1 MGKVKKV
8 LANCSQTL
16 TDAEKAQARDNI
28 GAGTGSANIAYVNN
42 AAVMLNQMTIRAD
55 TAGIKL
61 QGTSP
66 AFTNMYMG
74 HLLPSFTVGNKQQL
88 VADTDGVIKW
98 IPASSGA
105 APTIYQSW
113 SRSISSYYCNVS
125 AGGSMTQ
132 VNIVL
137 NDSIVLPAHSTVL
150 VQVTGNNVWGKTQ
163 NDVGLGRWWGPRF
176 VLDNVSSWA
185 VQPNIIDATI
195 PYQTSP
201 MGSALGGCMIGK
213 VGDSNYD
220 LTSGIRFCE
229 SGVFALESGG
239 GHVYACGITMVTAM
253 IWPS

>member
-1 MGKVKKV
+1 MGKLKKV

-16 TDAEKAQARDNI
+16 SDAEKAQARENI
-28 GAGTGSANIAYVNN
+28 GAGTGKADIAYVNG
-42 AAVMLNQMTIRAD
+42 AAVMLNRLTVSAD
-55 TAGIKL
+55 TAGMKL
-61 QGTSP
+61 LGTSP
-66 AFTNMYMG
+66 SFTNLYLG
-74 HLLPSFTVGNKQQL
+74 HLLPSFTTGTKQQL

-98 IPASSGA
+98 SPATSGG

-113 SRSISSYYCNVS
+113 SRSISTYYCRVS
-125 AGGSMTQ
+125 AGGEMTP
-132 VNIVL
+132 VNLVL
-137 NDSIVLPAHSTVL
+137 ENSIILPAHSTVL

-176 VLDNVSSWA
+176 VLNNVSSWA

-195 PYQTSP
+195 PYQTMP

-213 VGDSNYD
+213 VGDSDYD

-253 IWPS
+253 IWTS